1 MRDRELVQRVKDATD
16 LVALVGQAV
25 KLRKQG
31 SAWVGLCPFHS
42 ERSPSFQVVGDRGF
56 YHCFGCQK
64 HGDAFTWLQEREGLT
79 FPEALEQLAR
89 QAGID
94 LPKVRERSAAEMDL
108 EERLRAALDTA
119 QAYYQAWLQET
130 PKALDYLKN
139 RGISEAFALE
149 AGFGFAPDGWENL
162 VGHLRKA
169 GFSGEV
175 AEQAGLAA
183 RSERGSLIDFL
194 RNRLTIP
201 IHDARGRLIAFGGR
215 AFGDDKPKYL
225 NTRETPL
232 FSKGSVLFGFN
243 RAKGGFRDGALI
255 VEGYFDV
262 LQLHQEGVNQAVAP
276 LGTALTENHL
286 QMVGRFTKRLV
297 LCFDGDAAGIR
308 AMEKA
313 LKLALPVGFDV
324 RLLLLPQGE
333 DPDTWC
339 LKLGAE
345 AFRELIR
352 NAPDWTSFVVNQ
364 ARAEKDMKKAVE
376 RMEVFKAFV
385 SYFVYLPRT
394 PENWSLIQ
402 SIAHELEIPR
412 HEVNRS
418 LEFEK
423 SRLHAASEP
432 VPSPSQPGED
442 LEEVDD
448 LLRPFLAL
456 CMDAQV
462 RARVA
467 EVPIAWWEGLAGA
480 PLLQCLLD
488 ADGEDDRIPE
498 GALAALRHAQ
508 AAWAPK
514 DDAELAPEGAVQKLE
529 AAYVQREIQ
538 ALNRQ
543 IQDPATMADA
553 VLGRQLETRLLGLL
567 SRKSELQKQQRRRR
581 FASL

>member
-1 MRDRELVQRVKDATD
+1 MGDRGLVQRVKAATD

-56 YHCFGCQK
+56 YHCFGCAK
-64 HGDAFTWLQEREGLT
+64 HGDAFTWLQERDGLS

-89 QAGID
+89 QAGIE
-94 LPKVRERSAAEMDL
+94 LPKQRERSAAEMDL
-108 EERLRAALDTA
+108 EERLRATLDTA
-119 QAYYQAWLQET
+119 QLYFQAQLRDSA
-130 PKALDYLKN
+130 KAKDYLKN
-139 RGISEAFALE
+139 RGISEAFGQE
-149 AGFGFAPDGWENL
+149 AGFGFAPEGWENL
-162 VGHLRKA
+162 IGYLRRA
-169 GFSGEV
+169 GFSTELI
-175 AEQAGLAA
+175 EQAGLAA
-183 RSERGSLIDFL
+183 RSERGTLIDFL

-225 NTRETPL
+225 NTRETQL

-243 RAKGGFRDGALI
+243 RAKGGFKDGALV

-286 QMVGRFTKRLV
+286 QMIVRFTKRLV

-313 LKLALPVGFDV
+313 LKLALPAGFDV
-324 RLLLLPQGE
+324 RLLLLPLGE

-352 NAPDWTSFVVNQ
+352 NAPDWTSFVIN
-364 ARAEKDMKKAVE
+364 RALSGKDVRRIPDRMAALRELAEFLGFLPNTPERRELFASLAHQLQIPLTEFDHAVRSRAASAAQAVE
-376 RMEVFKAFV
+376 
-385 SYFVYLPRT
+385 LT
-394 PENWSLIQ
+394 PSM
-402 SIAHELEIPR
+402 
-412 HEVNRS
+412 
-418 LEFEK
+418 
-423 SRLHAASEP
+423 
-432 VPSPSQPGED
+432 GED
-442 LEEVDD
+442 VDD
-448 LLRPFLAL
+448 LLRPFLVL
-456 CMDAQV
+456 CKD
-462 RARVA
+462 A
-467 EVPIAWWEGLAGA
+467 EVRQRVEELPAAWWESLTGA

-488 ADGEDDRIPE
+488 AEGNDALIPE

-508 AAWAPK
+508 ASWAPK
-514 DDAELAPEGAVQKLE
+514 DEAELAPDSAVQKLE
-529 AAYVQREIQ
+529 GAYVQREIQ

-543 IQDPATMADA
+543 IQDPATMADPFTQ
-553 VLGRQLETRLLGLL
+553 RQVESKLAELL
-567 SRKSELQKQQRRRR
+567 SRKSKLQKQQRSRR
-581 FASL
+581 FASF

>member
-16 LVALVGQAV
+16 LVALVSQAV

-56 YHCFGCQK
+56 YHCFGCAK
-64 HGDAFTWLQEREGLT
+64 HGDAFTWLQEREGLS

-89 QAGID
+89 QAGIE

-108 EERLRAALDTA
+108 EERLRAALDSA
-119 QAYYQAWLQET
+119 QAFYQARLREN
-130 PKALDYLKN
+130 PRAMDYLRG
-139 RGISEAFALE
+139 RGISDAFIQD
-149 AGFGFAPDGWENL
+149 AGFGFAPEGWENL
-162 VGHLRKA
+162 VEQLRKA
-169 GFSGEV
+169 GFSGDL
-175 AEQAGLAA
+175 AEQAGLAS
-183 RSERGSLIDFL
+183 RSERGTLIDFL

-225 NTRETPL
+225 NTRETQL

-243 RAKGGFRDGALI
+243 RAKGGFKDGALI

-286 QMVGRFTKRLV
+286 QMLGRFTKRLV

-313 LKLALPVGFDV
+313 LKLALPAGFDV
-324 RLLLLPQGE
+324 RLLLLPLGE

-345 AFRELIR
+345 AFKELVR
-352 NAPDWTSFVVNQ
+352 NAPDWTSFVIN
-364 ARAEKDMKKAVE
+364 RALEGKDVRRIPD
-376 RMEVFKAFV
+376 RMAALRELAEFLGH
-385 SYFVYLPRT
+385 LPNT
-394 PENWSLIQ
+394 PERRELFASL
-402 SIAHELEIPR
+402 AHQLQIPLSEFD
-412 HEVNRS
+412 HTVRS
-418 LEFEK
+418 R
-423 SRLHAASEP
+423 SASARPSADPMPSAAA
-432 VPSPSQPGED
+432 
-442 LEEVDD
+442 EVDD

-456 CMDAQV
+456 CMDASV
-462 RARVA
+462 RVRVG
-467 EVPIAWWEGLAGA
+467 ELPVAWWDSLDGA
-480 PLLQCLLD
+480 PLLQCILD
-488 ADGEDDRIPE
+488 ADGEDDRIPP
-498 GALAALRHAQ
+498 GALAAIRHAQ
-508 AAWAPK
+508 ASWAPK
-514 DDAELAPEGAVQKLE
+514 DEAELASEGAIQRLE

-543 IQDPATMADA
+543 IQDPATLADP
-553 VLGRQLETRLLGLL
+553 GMQRQLESRLVGLL
-567 SRKSELQKQQRRRR
+567 SRKSELQKQQRSRR

>member
-56 YHCFGCQK
+56 YHCFGCAK

-89 QAGID
+89 QAGIEM
-94 LPKVRERSAAEMDL
+94 PKVRERSASEMDL
-108 EERLRAALDTA
+108 EERMRAALDSA
-119 QAYYQAWLQET
+119 QAYYQARLRET
-130 PKALDYLKN
+130 PKALEYLNK
-139 RGISEAFALE
+139 RGIRESFISE
-149 AGFGFAPDGWENL
+149 AGFGFAPEGWENL

-169 GFSGEV
+169 GFSNELI
-175 AEQAGLAA
+175 EQTGLAG
-183 RSERGSLIDFL
+183 RSERGTLIDFL

-201 IHDARGRLIAFGGR
+201 IHDGRGRLIAFGGR
-215 AFGDDKPKYL
+215 AFGEDKPKYL

-243 RAKGGFRDGALI
+243 RAKGGFKEGALV

-262 LQLHQEGVNQAVAP
+262 LQLHQDGVNQAVAP

-286 QMVGRFTKRLV
+286 QMLHRFTKRLV

-308 AMEKA
+308 AMEKG
-313 LKLALPVGFDV
+313 LRLALPAGFDV
-324 RLLLLPQGE
+324 RLLLLPMGE

-345 AFRELIR
+345 AFRELVR
-352 NAPDWTSFVVNQ
+352 NAPDWTSFVIN
-364 ARAEKDMKKAVE
+364 RALDGKDVRRIPD
-376 RMEVFKAFV
+376 RMAALRELAEFLGF
-385 SYFVYLPRT
+385 LPNT
-394 PENWSLIQ
+394 PERRELFASLSHQ
-402 SIAHELEIPR
+402 LQIPL
-412 HEVNRS
+412 S
-418 LEFEK
+418 EFDHAVK
-423 SRLHAASEP
+423 SRTLVPERPSEE
-432 VPSPSQPGED
+432 PSPSAVVEI
-442 LEEVDD
+442 DD

-456 CMDAQV
+456 CMDPGV
-462 RARVA
+462 RARMS
-467 EVPIAWWEGLAGA
+467 ELPFAWWESLTGA

-488 ADGEDDRIPE
+488 AEGEDDRIPE
-498 GALAALRHAQ
+498 GALAAIRHAQ
-508 AAWAPK
+508 AAWASK
-514 DDAELAPEGAVQKLE
+514 DESELAPEGAIQNLE

-538 ALNRQ
+538 ALTRQ
-543 IQDPATMADA
+543 IQAPATLADPIY
-553 VLGRQLETRLLGLL
+553 LGQIQSRLSGLL
-567 SRKSELQKQQRRRR
+567 SRKSELKKQQRRRR